1 MAKQRRVHTL
11 EFKREAVKLVR
22 EQNMTYAAAGA
33 DLGIDKSTLRDWC
46 RKADAGTLDGA
57 KGSPSPTRSV
67 EDELAALRRENRI
80 LREEREIL
88 KKAAAFFAKETR

>member
-1 MAKQRRVHTL
+1 MAKQRRQHTL
-11 EFKREAVKLVR
+11 EFKREAVRLVR
-22 EQNMTYAAAGA
+22 EQDMTYAAAAA
-33 DLGIDKSTLRDWC
+33 DLGVDKSTIRDWC
-46 RKADAGTLDGA
+46 TKAAAGTLGGA
-57 KGSPSPTRSV
+57 KVAAPERSA

>member
-1 MAKQRRVHTL
+1 MAKQKRQYSL
-11 EFKREAVKLVR
+11 EFKLEAVRLVR

-33 DLGIDKSTLRDWC
+33 DLGVDSTTIRDWC
-46 RKADAGTLDGA
+46 VKAAAGTLG
-57 KGSPSPTRSV
+57 GSRTPAPERSS